1 MKKNMG
7 PTDKILRLFGAALL
21 VILIAAKVAT
31 GGLAWVF
38 MVIAV
43 MFAVTSAIGFCPL
56 YVPFGISTCP
66 SGKKK

>member
-7 PTDKILRLFGAALL
+7 PTDKILRLLGATLL

-38 MVIAV
+38 AAIAV
-43 MFAVTSAIGFCPL
+43 MFALTSAFGFCPL

-66 SGKKK
+66 PKKKE

>member
-7 PTDKILRLFGAALL
+7 SLDKTLRVLFAIVFA
-21 VILIAAKVAT
+21 VLIAVKFVT

-38 MVIAV
+38 GVIAV
-43 MFAVTSAIGFCPL
+43 MFAATAALGFCPL

-66 SGKKK
+66 AKRKE

>member
-7 PTDKILRLFGAALL
+7 SLDKTLRVLFAA
-21 VILIAAKVAT
+21 VFAVLIAVKFVT

-38 MVIAV
+38 GVIAV
-43 MFAVTSAIGFCPL
+43 MFAATAALGFCPL

-66 SGKKK
+66 AKRKE